1 MDNGLRPT
9 PETFKKLLPYFLS
22 DQPGPEC
29 AKAGRAAYAAVSLF
43 KSNKEFLKIN
53 LKNNCYRV

>member
-1 MDNGLRPT
+1 MENGQRPT

-29 AKAGRAAYAAVSLF
+29 AKAGRAAYAAVRLIITNF
-43 KSNKEFLKIN
+43 
-53 LKNNCYRV
+53 